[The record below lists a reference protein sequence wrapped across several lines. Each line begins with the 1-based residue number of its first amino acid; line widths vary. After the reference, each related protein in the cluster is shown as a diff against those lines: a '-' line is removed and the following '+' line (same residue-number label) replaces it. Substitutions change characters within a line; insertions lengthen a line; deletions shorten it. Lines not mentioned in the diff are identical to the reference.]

1 MKHEASFRAGI
12 LTLVA
17 LCRVAAALDLTVNL
31 VGPGRIDPSAGTYPE
46 GTVVP
51 IQVWP
56 DEGHWVRSWNGTD
69 DDSSIELTNM
79 VTMDSNET
87 VTVELAPSIIVGRPA
102 AGDAW
107 AAGSMHNIRWS
118 SYGAGDVDI
127 LFSKNGGF
135 SWQAVAGAVSDTG
148 SFQWEVPAAVD
159 SDNCVVLVIPS
170 VFDVNSISIPS
181 ASFQVKP
188 YSPGTAVTPKWQT
201 LGGDFQRRGRSN
213 YSGPK
218 YGCVRWEFEV
228 DGAISASVT
237 VGHDGSVY
245 VPCEDSNLYKLDAN
259 GSLLWSYK
267 ADSPLISAATL
278 GADGTACVGNKDGKL
293 YAIDIDGNLRW
304 THTTGGIVYS
314 SPAVSADGNH
324 VYVCSQD
331 GKLYALGRD
340 GSELW
345 DFETK
350 GFGQL
355 GGAILASP
363 AVAADGTVYI
373 GGLYDPNLYALDPND
388 GSVKWTC
395 HFDSNGSPFASPV
408 IAADG
413 TIYQTL
419 LDDPYLYAI
428 NPNDGSII
436 WQTNLADTGP
446 DSTWFEPYYY
456 YGIRQAAT
464 SDRCIY
470 TYADYDDVSLSGWT
484 EPVLGPDGTIYVSLD
499 DPYLRAID
507 PNGSIKWITRLGI
520 PSKFVYAD
528 GDLGYGIY
536 RVGETLGGFTLTV
549 GVDGLIYAASDKGYL
564 YVVEPNGQRLS
575 RFESA
580 NWPQMPV
587 VSAQNTIMVTDSADS
602 SMLISCTTNKLRA
615 ISADSCQGQQ
625 QVLYWYG
632 IQDLNGDAAVDFYDH
647 SLLATDWQECTD
659 CSSRTAYSQCRP
671 WRVLSLP
678 GDISKDNYVNFND
691 VALLAAKWLERH

>member
-1 MKHEASFRAGI
+1 MKHEARFTVTI

-56 DEGHWVRSWNGTD
+56 DEGHWVRSWSGTD
-69 DDSSIELTNM
+69 DDSSVDLTNM

-87 VTVELAPSIIVGRPA
+87 VTVELAPAIVVERPA
-102 AGDAW
+102 AADVW
-107 AAGSMHNIRWS
+107 AAGSTHNIRWS

-148 SFQWEVPAAVD
+148 SFQWEVPAAVHSED
-159 SDNCVVLVIPS
+159 CVVLVIPS

-181 ASFQVKP
+181 GSFEVKP

-201 LGGDFQRRGRSN
+201 LGGDFQRRGQSN
-213 YSGPK
+213 YAGPE
-218 YGCVRWEFEV
+218 YGCVKCEFEV

-237 VGHDGSVY
+237 VGNDDSIY
-245 VPCEDSNLYKLDAN
+245 VPCEDSNLYKLDPN
-259 GSLLWSYK
+259 GSLLWTYQ
-267 ADSPLISAATL
+267 AQSPLISAATL
-278 GADGTACVGNKDGKL
+278 GPDGTAYIGSKDGKL
-293 YAIDIDGNLRW
+293 YAVDIDGSLRW
-304 THTTGGIVYS
+304 THTTDAMVYS
-314 SPAVSADGNH
+314 SPAVSPDGNSI
-324 VYVCSQD
+324 YVGSGD
-331 GKLYALGRD
+331 GKIYALGRD

-345 DFETK
+345 SFETA
-350 GFGQL
+350 GFGVVN
-355 GGAILASP
+355 GAVFSSP
-363 AVAADGTVYI
+363 AIADDGTIYV
-373 GGLYDPNLYALDPND
+373 GGLYDSNLYALEPN
-388 GSVKWTC
+388 GNTKWTC

-408 IAADG
+408 IAANG

-419 LDDPYLYAI
+419 LDDPHLYAI
-428 NPNDGSII
+428 HPNSGSII
-436 WQTNLADTGP
+436 WQTHLADTGP
-446 DSTWFEPYYY
+446 DSTWFEPYYC
-456 YGIRQAAT
+456 YGIGQAAT
-464 SDRCIY
+464 SDHCIY
-470 TYADYDDVSLSGWT
+470 TSANYDDVSISGWI

-507 PNGSIKWITRLGI
+507 PNGSINWITRLGI
-520 PSKFVYAD
+520 PSKFAYAN

-536 RVGETLGGFTLTV
+536 RVGETLGGFALTV
-549 GVDGLIYAASDKGYL
+549 GFDGLIYAASDKGYL
-564 YVVEPNGQRLS
+564 YLVDPNGQRLS
-575 RFESA
+575 RFESE

-587 VSAQNTIMVTDSADS
+587 VSAQNTIMVTDSADN
-602 SMLISCTTNKLRA
+602 SMLISCTTNKLWA

-647 SLLATDWQECTD
+647 SLLAADWQQCTD
-659 CSSRTAYSQCRP
+659 CSSWSAYRQCRP
-671 WRVLSLP
+671 LRTLSLP

-691 VALLAAKWLERH
+691 IALLAAKWLERH